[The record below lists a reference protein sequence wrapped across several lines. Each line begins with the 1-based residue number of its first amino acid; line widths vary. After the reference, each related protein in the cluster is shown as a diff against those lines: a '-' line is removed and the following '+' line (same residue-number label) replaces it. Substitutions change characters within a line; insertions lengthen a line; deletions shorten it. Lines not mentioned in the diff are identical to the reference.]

1 MIASAHPRPSM
12 PMRVLIVD
20 DERLARQR
28 IRRLLGAMADVQV
41 VGESASGAEALEAVK
56 TLSPDL
62 MLLDVQMPVLD
73 GFGVLARLGEVVRT
87 PNASP
92 SAPLVVFVTAF
103 DEYALRAFDVH
114 AIDYVLKPVDGPRLA
129 AAVGRAQAT
138 RRTSALA
145 DAHVRLLALA
155 AAMNAAT
162 TTGQAPDG
170 PPVPNGDLPAG
181 PVTDPLADRIFV
193 KDRGRGIFVRIPD
206 IDYVE
211 ALGNY
216 ARIHAAGARHMLR
229 ERISTLEQRLAPHGF
244 ARVHRSAIVNLDR
257 VREVV
262 PRRTGDHVVVLAGG
276 VRLKLSR
283 SYRDRI
289 DVRPAG

>member
-1 MIASAHPRPSM
+1 MISAPVDSSALTAATPAPARAPRDL
-12 PMRVLIVD
+12 RVLIVD

-28 IRRLLGAMADVQV
+28 VRRLLGGVPGVAV
-41 VGESASGAEALEAVK
+41 VGEASSGDEALALVPQ
-56 TLSPDL
+56 LSPDL
-62 MLLDVQMPVLD
+62 LLLDVQMPELD
-73 GFGVLARLGEVVRT
+73 GFGVLARLAEAARQA
-87 PNASP
+87 PHAP
-92 SAPLVVFVTAF
+92 SPLVVFVTAF
-103 DEYALRAFDVH
+103 DEYALKAFEVH
-114 AIDYVLKPVDGPRLA
+114 AVDYVLKPVDPARLV
-129 AAVGRAQAT
+129 AAVERARET
-138 RRTSALA
+138 RRTTALA

-155 AAMNAAT
+155 SSLAPGAEPT
-162 TTGQAPDG
+162 T
-170 PPVPNGDLPAG
+170 PA
-181 PVTDPLADRIFV
+181 DPMADRIYV

-216 ARIHAAGARHMLR
+216 ARIHAAGSRHMLR
-229 ERISTLEQRLAPHGF
+229 EKMQVLEQKLAPHGF

-262 PRRTGDHVVVLAGG
+262 PRRTGDHVVVLTGG

-289 DVRPAG
+289 PVQK

>member
-1 MIASAHPRPSM
+1 VPRDL
-12 PMRVLIVD
+12 RVLIVD

-28 IRRLLGAMADVQV
+28 VRRLLGDVSGVAV
-41 VGESASGAEALEAVK
+41 VGEASSGDEALALVPQ
-56 TLSPDL
+56 LSPDL
-62 MLLDVQMPVLD
+62 LLLDVQMPELD
-73 GFGVLARLGEVVRT
+73 GFGVLARLADAARQT
-87 PNASP
+87 PHAP
-92 SAPLVVFVTAF
+92 SPLVIFVTAF
-103 DEYALRAFDVH
+103 DEYALKAFEVH
-114 AIDYVLKPVDGPRLA
+114 AVDYVLKPVDPARLV
-129 AAVGRAQAT
+129 AAVERARDT
-138 RRTSALA
+138 RRTTALA

-155 AAMNAAT
+155 SSLGSGAEPAA
-162 TTGQAPDG
+162 
-170 PPVPNGDLPAG
+170 PA
-181 PVTDPLADRIFV
+181 DPMADRIYV

-216 ARIHAAGARHMLR
+216 ARIHAAGSRHMLR
-229 ERISTLEQRLAPHGF
+229 EKMQVLEQKLAPHGF

-262 PRRTGDHVVVLAGG
+262 PRRTGDHVVVLTGG

-289 DVRPAG
+289 PVQK

>member
-1 MIASAHPRPSM
+1 MISAPASGSATVPPQAPDVRAHPAREL
-12 PMRVLIVD
+12 RVLIVD

-28 IRRLLGAMADVQV
+28 LRRLLTGVPGVTVA
-41 VGESASGAEALEAVK
+41 GEAAGGAEALDAVPR
-56 TLSPDL
+56 LSPDL
-62 MLLDVQMPVLD
+62 LLLDVQMPEVD
-73 GFGVLARLGEVVRT
+73 GFAVLARLAE
-87 PNASP
+87 
-92 SAPLVVFVTAF
+92 SARQTSRAMPMVVFVTAF
-103 DEYALRAFDVH
+103 DEYALKAFEVH
-114 AIDYVLKPVDGPRLA
+114 AVDYVLKPVDPARLV
-129 AAVGRAQAT
+129 AAVERARES
-138 RRTSALA
+138 RRTAALA

-155 AAMNAAT
+155 SSLGAVAEGAAP
-162 TTGQAPDG
+162 GDVAPLG
-170 PPVPNGDLPAG
+170 PA
-181 PVTDPLADRIFV
+181 DPLADRIYV

-216 ARIHAAGARHMLR
+216 ARIHAGGSRHMLR
-229 ERISTLEQRLAPHGF
+229 EKMAVLEQRLAPHGF

-262 PRRTGDHVVVLAGG
+262 PRRTGDHVVVLTGG

-289 DVRPAG
+289 PK